1 MSVAIENYKE
11 LCAKVFKLELNQMG
25 LTNSRAAIKSNAKWT
40 YLDVFH
46 QQTSTSTS
54 IFFFEQDKNCLML
67 LPVLIGASRYS
78 QYQINSIANNVLN
91 NYKIGL
97 KKHLDDFYFKV
108 DNLYLKDSAEIF
120 QNSLGIVI
128 AFSYEKGDIYDSS
141 THAELLFN
149 AWLGFHDISMGYLD
163 QLKKEIN

>member
-11 LCAKVFKLELNQMG
+11 LCAKIFKRELSQVG
-25 LTNSRAAIKSNAKWT
+25 LANSRVAIKSNAKWT

-67 LPVLIGASRYS
+67 LPILIGASRYS
-78 QYQINSIANNVLN
+78 QSQINSIAKNLLN

-97 KKHLDDFYFKV
+97 RKHFDDFDFKV

-128 AFSYEKGDIYDSS
+128 AYSYEKRDIYDSS

-149 AWLGFHDISMGYLD
+149 AWLAFHDISMGYLD